1 MKMNTFRIILIVI
14 ILIVVLTVIV
24 IGIIY
29 LIKYIKKRRAKKTNQ
44 NELSNNSI
52 NTSTQ
57 PSTNLSV
64 SQNVLNTPRIIKI
77 NAFCECFLKPVKYNK
92 IKIYNDSCPIDFI
105 KFKENGDIS
114 VTQCYHGFHYD
125 CIRKYLL
132 EKETND
138 LIKCPICNSPL
149 FSLKDKSFQL
159 G

>member
-29 LIKYIKKRRAKKTNQ
+29 LIKYIKKRRAKKANQ

-77 NAFCECFLKPVKYNK
+77 NAFCECFLKPVKY
-92 IKIYNDSCPIDFI
+92 
-105 KFKENGDIS
+105 
-114 VTQCYHGFHYD
+114 HGFHYD